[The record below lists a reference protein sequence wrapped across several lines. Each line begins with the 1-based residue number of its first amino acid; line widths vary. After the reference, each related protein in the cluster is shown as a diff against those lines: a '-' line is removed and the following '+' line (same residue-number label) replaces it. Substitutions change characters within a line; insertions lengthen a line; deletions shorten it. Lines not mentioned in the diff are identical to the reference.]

1 MNSKTERL
9 GRVCGWSAGAMTLA
23 VVMAAGGAAKVGA
36 QNSTITVYGE
46 KQTTT
51 AQSKFYCNIKALT
64 PEQRA
69 HHKQL
74 SEKLLAARKQIV
86 EMERGYE
93 FQYSPAD
100 VSLAE
105 LADWVVAESKCCPFF
120 DFHMDLENEGK
131 LICLRLTG
139 EEGIKAFIRA
149 EFHVDGMK

>member
-1 MNSKTERL
+1 MNSKTERF
-9 GRVCGWSAGAMTLA
+9 GMVSRWSAAAVTLA
-23 VVMAAGGAAKVGA
+23 LLMAAGGTAEVAA
-36 QNSTITVYGE
+36 QSSTVTVHGE
-46 KQTTT
+46 KQTAT
-51 AQSKFYCNIKALT
+51 AQSKFYCNTKALT

-74 SEKLLAARKQIV
+74 SEKLLAARKQVV

-105 LADWVVAESKCCPFF
+105 LADWTVAESKCCPFF
-120 DFHMDLENEGK
+120 DFHLDLENEGK